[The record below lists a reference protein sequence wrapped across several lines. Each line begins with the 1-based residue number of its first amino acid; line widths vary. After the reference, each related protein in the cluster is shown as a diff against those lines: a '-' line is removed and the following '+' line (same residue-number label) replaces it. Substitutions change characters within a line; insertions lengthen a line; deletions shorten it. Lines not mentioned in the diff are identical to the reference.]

1 MRQLDGSSVTRDE
14 RQCSNMRAP
23 RLTATPII
31 SVRWDVS
38 ISVVD
43 RDECERSLADGAR
56 LAPCHENRPWRE
68 VSPGNV
74 WRGHFTWN

>member
-1 MRQLDGSSVTRDE
+1 MDVSSVRRDE
-14 RQCSNMRAP
+14 RQGSNMRAP
-23 RLTATPII
+23 RLTATPRI

-38 ISVVD
+38 ISFVD
-43 RDECERSLADGAR
+43 RDESERRLADGAR

-74 WRGHFTWN
+74 WRGNFTWN